1 MRVNWE
7 HTISRW
13 SPQKKRA
20 TRGGNPV
27 QLNQIVAIC
36 TEQHHTNLL
45 FTTLFIMPW
54 QSHVI
59 HVMKVTYERKHLRGR
74 IVEVWEANVGVGKN
88 EFQDHLSTRRW
99 AKKYMFILF
108 SLLMLDQRQSRP
120 FISILCCA
128 ESLISLNHNFSE
140 SVYQTFSHQKRS
152 LA

>member
-1 MRVNWE
+1 M
-7 HTISRW
+7 
-13 SPQKKRA
+13 
-20 TRGGNPV
+20 
-27 QLNQIVAIC
+27 
-36 TEQHHTNLL
+36 
-45 FTTLFIMPW
+45 
-54 QSHVI
+54 
-59 HVMKVTYERKHLRGR
+59 
-74 IVEVWEANVGVGKN
+74 EVWEANVGVGKN

-140 SVYQTFSHQKRS
+140 SVCQTFSHQKRS